1 VTKAIV
7 FPGQGC
13 QVVGMAKEFYDNFA
27 VAKRFFEEANSILG
41 KNLTEI
47 VFNGPIEE
55 LTYSDNAQPAIMVAS
70 IAMLEVLKSET
81 GRNIDSLCEFVAGHS
96 LGEYTALCA
105 SQSLTFPDTLRLL
118 RVRGEAFMKANRIN
132 GGAMAVIAASI
143 AEVERIVRESTI
155 DGELLEITNDNA
167 ADQVVISGN
176 SGSVDA
182 VLNLAQTYGIS
193 RLKRLNVSGAF
204 HSKLMEPAV
213 GDMRRALETCP
224 VSNPLVDVV
233 ANYTAEVEAVEDIKE
248 NLLKQITHRVRWRE
262 TMLNLEKYG
271 VDTFIEIGPGKI
283 LTNMLRKTCPEAK
296 TLAINSLEHVGE
308 FVKMFE

>member
-1 VTKAIV
+1 MTKAIV